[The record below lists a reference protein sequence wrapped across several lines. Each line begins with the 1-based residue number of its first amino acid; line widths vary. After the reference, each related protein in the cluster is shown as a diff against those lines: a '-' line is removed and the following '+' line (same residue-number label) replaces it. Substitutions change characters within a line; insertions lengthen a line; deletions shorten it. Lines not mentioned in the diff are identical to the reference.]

1 MSKLSFSVL
10 LSLILCTACA
20 TQTKLP
26 YPTGA
31 VRKLNLDK
39 RPVNPKAAVPS
50 APPATSVPRYNGEYG
65 NGLSQ

>member
-1 MSKLSFSVL
+1 MSKLHFSVL
-10 LSLILCTACA
+10 LSLVLCTGCA

-39 RPVNPKAAVPS
+39 RPIESKAPTQPVLPS
-50 APPATSVPRYNGEYG
+50 STPRNSGEYG
-65 NGLSQ
+65 NGLGH

>member
-1 MSKLSFSVL
+1 MSKLCFSVL
-10 LSLILCTACA
+10 LSVILCSACA

-39 RPVNPKAAVPS
+39 RPIEVKKGAQPVLPAS
-50 APPATSVPRYNGEYG
+50 APRYNGEYG
-65 NGLSQ
+65 NGLGH

>member
-1 MSKLSFSVL
+1 MGKLIFSVL
-10 LSLILCTACA
+10 LSLILCAACE

-39 RPVNPKAAVPS
+39 RPVNPRVEVPS
-50 APPATSVPRYNGEYG
+50 APPAASAPRYNGEYG
-65 NGLSQ
+65 NGLGH